1 MKQQPLTF
9 FRCQEFQPLGH
20 HFAKLMVELSFPDGN
35 SQDAAAQ
42 EALYLAGG
50 LICHEAAGGNVCLD
64 LKDYAAGTIKGTSG
78 AEEVFYTCPA
88 LKEWMQQLRSTT
100 VVGQPGETAPLILEE
115 TEHTVRLYLYR
126 YWRYEQSL
134 ANSIRS
140 RLQSMQIN
148 ESLLQNGL
156 ERLFP
161 QIAEEIDS
169 QKMAV
174 ATALRN
180 KFCVIT
186 GGPGTGKTTIV
197 LKFLSL
203 LIEQA
208 SGRKLRLGLAA
219 PTGKAAA
226 MLKASIING
235 RQELLRKGLISKE
248 IADQMP
254 DEASTLHRLLGTAGN
269 SVYYRHNREVPLNLD
284 CLIVDEASMIDL
296 AMMCK
301 LLDAISHDT
310 RLVLLGDKDQL
321 SSVEA
326 GSVFGDICA
335 GRHLP
340 DSPLGRNIVRLW
352 KSYRFEPLKGIGRLS
367 NLINA
372 GLADEVWD
380 LLEFSKDRQVE
391 WFDLPERE
399 KLRQEI
405 RERLLPPYRDYF
417 GATDITEA
425 FARLK
430 NFSILCCL
438 RQGYYGAENINRLIE
453 EILVDEKL
461 ISSRESW
468 YRARP
473 VMITRNDYELQLFNG
488 DIGIFMTDPE
498 DGRGK
503 VFFETMDPKRF
514 RRIMPGRLPAHE
526 NAFASTVHKS
536 QGSEFND
543 ILLLLPDRDYEV
555 LTRELFYT
563 GITRARHH
571 AAIWGSRE
579 MFLQAIHRQ
588 YKRSSGLRKRLIESS
603 QHLNGFSAAEVKGG
617 G

>member
-1 MKQQPLTF
+1 MKQQSLTF
-9 FRCQEFQPLGH
+9 FRCQEFQPLAH
-20 HFAKLMVELSFPDGN
+20 HFAKLMVELSFPEGT
-35 SQDAAAQ
+35 SQDAAVQ

-50 LICHEAAGGNVCLD
+50 LVCHEAAVGNVCLD
-64 LKDYAAGTIKGTSG
+64 LEDYAAGTIKGTFG
-78 AEEVFYTCPA
+78 ADEVFYNCPA
-88 LKEWMQQLRSTT
+88 LAEWTQRLRSTT

-115 TEHTVRLYLYR
+115 TEHTVSLYLYR

-134 ANSIRS
+134 AHSIQS
-140 RLQSMQIN
+140 RLQSVQID
-148 ESLLQNGL
+148 EALLQNGL

-161 QIAEEIDS
+161 GIAEEIDS

-208 SGRKLRLGLAA
+208 WGRKLRVGLAA

-226 MLKASIING
+226 RLKSSIING

-254 DEASTLHRLLGTAGN
+254 EEALTLHRLLGTAGN
-269 SVYYRHNREVPLNLD
+269 SVYYRHNREAPLDLD

-301 LLDAISHDT
+301 LLEAVPPDA

-335 GRHLP
+335 GHRLP
-340 DSPLGRNIVRLW
+340 DSPLGRSIVRLW
-352 KSYRFEPLKGIGRLS
+352 KSYRFEPQKGIGRLS

-372 GLADEVWD
+372 GLGDEVWD
-380 LLEFSKDRQVE
+380 LVKSSKDRQVE
-391 WFDLPERE
+391 WFDLPARE

-405 RERLLPPYRDYF
+405 RERLLPSCRDYF
-417 GATDITEA
+417 GAADITEA

-430 NFSILCCL
+430 NFAILCCL
-438 RQGYYGAENINRLIE
+438 RQGHYGAENINRLIE

-461 ISSRESW
+461 IPSRESW
-468 YRARP
+468 YHARP
-473 VMITRNDYELQLFNG
+473 VMITRNDYELRLFNG
-488 DIGIFMTDPE
+488 DIGILMTDPE
-498 DGRGK
+498 DGRAK
-503 VFFETMDPKRF
+503 VFFETTDPKRF
-514 RRIMPGRLPAHE
+514 RRIIPGRLPAHE
-526 NAFASTVHKS
+526 TAFASTVHKS
-536 QGSEFND
+536 QGSEFNN

-571 AAIWGSRE
+571 VAIWGSRD

-588 YKRSSGLRKRLIESS
+588 YKHSSGLWKRLVASS
-603 QHLNGFSAAEVKGG
+603 
-617 G
+617 